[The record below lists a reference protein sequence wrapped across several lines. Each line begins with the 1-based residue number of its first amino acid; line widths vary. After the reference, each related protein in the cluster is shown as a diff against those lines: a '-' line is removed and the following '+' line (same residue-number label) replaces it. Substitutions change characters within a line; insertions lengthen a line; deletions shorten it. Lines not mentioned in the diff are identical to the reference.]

1 VYDYLSGRLTERG
14 ADEVVVDVGGVGYQL
29 FVSGQTLGRL
39 PAPVLHGEP
48 PAITLFVHDLTRDE
62 RTILYGFASREER
75 ALFLKLLT
83 VSRVGPGIALSLLSA
98 MEPGALAAAV
108 ESGDHRSLARIRGV
122 GQRLAERLVVELKGR
137 LPDIAPLP
145 GRVTDQRAAVAAA
158 LVALGFGRPQAL
170 QAADRACTAGG
181 ANAALEALV
190 KQALRLVGAAPGAAG
205 PAA

>member
-1 VYDYLSGRLTERG
+1 VYDYLSGRLTDRG
-14 ADEVVVDVGGVGYQL
+14 PDEVVVDVGGVGYQL
-29 FVSGQTLGRL
+29 FISGQTLGRL
-39 PAPVLHGEP
+39 PAPGAHGDP
-48 PAITLFVHDLTRDE
+48 PPVTLFVHDLTRDE
-62 RTILYGFASREER
+62 RTVLYGFVSREER

-98 MEPGALAAAV
+98 LEPAALASAV
-108 ESGDHRSLARIRGV
+108 ESGDHRALARVKGV

-137 LPDIAPLP
+137 LADIAPLP

-158 LVALGFGRPQAL
+158 LGALGYPRPQAL

-181 ANAALEALV
+181 AAAPLESLV
-190 KQALRLVGAAPGAAG
+190 KQALRLVGSASGAAG